1 MRLTITVI
9 PPSTISD
16 QFREFWGAYGQFIGI
31 TAGGFAGAAATLMF
45 NRRKKKN
52 QNE

>member
-1 MRLTITVI
+1 M
-9 PPSTISD
+9 TISD
-16 QFREFWGAYGQFIGI
+16 QFREFWGGYGQFIGI
-31 TAGGFAGAAATLMF
+31 IAGGFVGAAASLMF